1 MASSDEKT
9 PEVPPPGA
17 ATTPDEKSPETGAG
31 SDAVP
36 GAEAKAP
43 GPGPEAVPPEAA
55 PPDAAPPD
63 YAAPPE
69 SVRPPIVVAPGQPT
83 CVVRYGVMGL
93 LGRFVHSLTEW
104 RCGKKVVIKSERGQ
118 ELGMLLCKWEG
129 CGAPE
134 GISPEI
140 KGEVVRI
147 ATANDVV
154 EAKHLLE
161 DQRRELV
168 FCKQRI
174 VARGLPMKL
183 VAAEHL
189 FGGDRIVFYFLSETR
204 VDFRTLVRDL
214 AQEYRTRIEMR
225 QIGVRDEARLLGD
238 YERCGRPLCCRAWIK
253 ELQPV
258 SMKMAKIQK
267 ATLDPTK
274 ISGRCGRLMCCLRF
288 EDSTYRELV
297 QNLPRKNTFILTPQ
311 GIARVVDGDVVTQIV
326 SVQLADGK
334 RVNVAVEDIQQRDLP
349 PPAPSATAE
358 GPGEGAPRREE
369 RSSSAGRSSDRS
381 SRDRR
386 DSRGTRSPGRPS
398 DRGAGRPA
406 SPAAPAAAEVAESA
420 APAAP
425 SEEAAAPSAPPA
437 SGEPAAAPGEPA
449 QAPGEGGP
457 QRKRRRRRRSRRGR
471 GPGGPGPGGPGP
483 GGQSPS
489 PQGSSG
495 PPSPPP
501 ASGA

>member
-1 MASSDEKT
+1 MGSSDEKT
-9 PEVPPPGA
+9 PEIPPPGA
-17 ATTPDEKSPETGAG
+17 AATPDEKSQEAAAG
-31 SDAVP
+31 PDVAP
-36 GAEAKAP
+36 GTEAQAP
-43 GPGPEAVPPEAA
+43 GPG
-55 PPDAAPPD
+55 PDAAPPD
-63 YAAPPE
+63 YAVPPE
-69 SVRPPIVVAPGQPT
+69 PVRPPIVVAPGQPT

-147 ATANDVV
+147 ATANDVA

-174 VARGLPMKL
+174 AARGLPMKL

-204 VDFRTLVRDL
+204 VDFRALVRDL

-334 RVNVAVEDIQQRDLP
+334 RANVAVEDVQQRDLP

-358 GPGEGAPRREE
+358 APREGAPRREE
-369 RSSSAGRSSDRS
+369 RSSSAGRPSDRS

-398 DRGAGRPA
+398 DRGAERPA
-406 SPAAPAAAEVAESA
+406 PPAAPPAETVESS
-420 APAAP
+420 APAASP
-425 SEEAAAPSAPPA
+425 EEAASPSASPA
-437 SGEPAAAPGEPA
+437 SGEQAAAPGEPA

-471 GPGGPGPGGPGP
+471 GPGGPAGQGGSPASPPGAA
-483 GGQSPS
+483 
-489 PQGSSG
+489 
-495 PPSPPP
+495 PPAAPP